1 MKAIHIQLAD
11 ERGDV
16 GVLEVRSVIKVSD
29 SLRRCTCG
37 HVLHRICLSLFIKY
51 TYDSTF
57 EKSAVGDMTKLS
69 EVGVHDIKCWMLES
83 SSMLS
88 R

>member
-16 GVLEVRSVIKVSD
+16 GVLEVQSVIKVRD
-29 SLRRCTCG
+29 PLRRRICG
-37 HVLHRICLSLFIKY
+37 NVLRRICLLLLLFIKY

-57 EKSAVGDMTKLS
+57 EKSAVGDITKLS
-69 EVGVHDIKCWMLES
+69 EVGVHDIKC
-83 SSMLS
+83 
-88 R
+88 